1 MPRNI
6 FEELGNAEDGK
17 EKAKILERF
26 WLVEE
31 RAPEEDVEIIRKG
44 IKILDF
50 GNDREKII
58 ALQVISRAHGFPIS
72 DRFEGLV
79 DKEKKRAS
87 VEYEEL
93 MEIVERCLEFLSNEN
108 GNLRLAAANC
118 LHYLTINLN
127 CFDCIELFYNFLSL
141 KEFCKDKKKTKTI
154 EFCLEKIYSPH
165 LEALI
170 EAALPLA
177 VKKMK
182 INVHSGD
189 KETARKLENF
199 ANSLIKETEKFIPE
213 ILNLR
218 GEYLLEESMIP
229 YVVNIELFQI
239 SYELQ
244 KISEL
249 AEKKQLDDELSDVYA
264 KFRLSLLL
272 KQVLEKIRDVED
284 KERLICVDINLSKNQ
299 VFLTTLENV
308 YSRFDKVYQG
318 LSKFS
323 DWETAGN

>member
-1 MPRNI
+1 
-6 FEELGNAEDGK
+6 
-17 EKAKILERF
+17 
-26 WLVEE
+26 
-31 RAPEEDVEIIRKG
+31 
-44 IKILDF
+44 
-50 GNDREKII
+50 
-58 ALQVISRAHGFPIS
+58 
-72 DRFEGLV
+72 
-79 DKEKKRAS
+79 
-87 VEYEEL
+87 
-93 MEIVERCLEFLSNEN
+93 
-108 GNLRLAAANC
+108 
-118 LHYLTINLN
+118 
-127 CFDCIELFYNFLSL
+127 
-141 KEFCKDKKKTKTI
+141 
-154 EFCLEKIYSPH
+154 
-165 LEALI
+165 
-170 EAALPLA
+170 
-177 VKKMK
+177 MK